1 MREVRNLLIGFEID
15 DKMSQMAYYDRSS
28 REAVSLPAKVGTNVY
43 RFPTVLAKSR
53 DREEWHYGLEAEY
66 FASENTA
73 VPVKHLLR
81 RAENN
86 QSAEINGERY
96 EAWELLSIFFKE
108 SLKLFGL
115 PDIVPATRALCVTT
129 RHLNPNLASA
139 IRKALRTIGFS
150 DDQFLMEDNSESFYY
165 YCYSQRP
172 QIRAR
177 SMGLLE
183 FEDDRVKLSF
193 LDENRKKD
201 PHIVRLNFQNELH
214 LPKNDDDRDL
224 VLAQFIKR
232 ECGARQISAIFI
244 TGNGFSQKWAKM
256 SVHAL
261 AECGQHVFEG
271 DNLFVKGA
279 CWAAAEK
286 KEFHHMKRRVYEGSD
301 LVRDGLTIDVID
313 KGALGVKPLLVP
325 GRNWYEN
332 GASVDFILDGR
343 REIVLT
349 KTGPDG
355 HSRENLKIELTGL
368 PERPNRTTR
377 IHLTVECLSEKTCH
391 VRAEDLGFGEFFPA
405 THKVWEM
412 DIPLSEAPVEVP
424 EEVTPDTEKADFE
437 EEASPVAKPEE
448 AETAGQKAEE
458 LKNKP
463 LQTEKAAELKKP
475 AEEADIRKEPVSV
488 HKTKHFIVPEIPP
501 EEDVKKDDAETG
513 QEEKASA
520 TPISIIPEVPLMA
533 AIERSNQHQESEK
546 HGEYP
551 EPAIR
556 IETEKKQGNPVLAE
570 ESDTQGKTDSMS
582 GTGPLPEKPE
592 SAAQKRKLTPEE
604 KRREEDHRRLAE
616 MSGTGGATPEERK
629 STLERLFN
637 LQIPSI
643 QPKGRSEDSDTV
655 RRSGGARLKA
665 ALTGSEKDKSPEST
679 RGAGRKKEQPKKRAP
694 YSMRFGIDFDAD
706 IPEEEEI
713 DTDIKGGDDQ

>member
-43 RFPTVLAKSR
+43 RFPTVLAQSR
-53 DREEWHYGLEAEY
+53 EKDEWHYGLEAEY
-66 FASENTA
+66 FASEGTA
-73 VPVKHLLR
+73 VPVKHLIH
-81 RAENN
+81 RADNN
-86 QSAEINGERY
+86 QSAEINGVRY
-96 EAWELLSIFFKE
+96 EAWELLSIFFQE

-115 PDIVPATRALCVTT
+115 PDIVAATRALCVTT

-139 IRKALRTIGFS
+139 IRKALRAVGFS
-150 DDQFLMEDNSESFYY
+150 DDQFLMEDDSESFYY
-165 YCYSQRP
+165 YGYSQQP

-183 FEDDRVKLSF
+183 FFDEKAVLSF

-201 PHIVRLNFQNELH
+201 PHVVRLNRQNELH
-214 LPKNDDDRDL
+214 LPKNDDDKDL

-232 ECGARQISAIFI
+232 ECGSRQISAIFI

-286 KEFHHMKRRVYEGSD
+286 KEFHHMKGRVYEGGD
-301 LVRDGLTIDVID
+301 LVYDGLTIDVID

-332 GASVDFILDGR
+332 GAAVDFILDGR
-343 REIVLT
+343 KEIVLT
-349 KTGPDG
+349 KTAPDRR
-355 HSRENLKIELTGL
+355 SRENLKIELTGL

-405 THKVWEM
+405 THKVWEL
-412 DIPLSEAPVEVP
+412 DIPLSEAPEEVP
-424 EEVTPDTEKADFE
+424 EEMTPDTTEAKAGSIDE
-437 EEASPVAKPEE
+437 ISPAAESSEP
-448 AETAGQKAEE
+448 ETAGQKKEEPKAELSETKKAEE
-458 LKNKP
+458 P
-463 LQTEKAAELKKP
+463 
-475 AEEADIRKEPVSV
+475 KEPVSV
-488 HKTKHFIVPEIPP
+488 HKAKHFIVPEIP
-501 EEDVKKDDAETG
+501 EEETPADLT
-513 QEEKASA
+513 E
-520 TPISIIPEVPLMA
+520 TPISIIPEVPLMS
-533 AIERSNQHQESEK
+533 AIETSNQHQEAEK

-551 EPAIR
+551 EPAIQA
-556 IETEKKQGNPVLAE
+556 ETVDRQEAE
-570 ESDTQGKTDSMS
+570 STVPQ
-582 GTGPLPEKPE
+582 EKPDVNRKVNRASKVKPVPE
-592 SAAQKRKLTPEE
+592 QDEQKKSLTPEE
-604 KRREEDHRRLAE
+604 RRREEDHRRLAE

-629 STLERLFN
+629 STLDRLFN

-643 QPKGRSEDSDTV
+643 QPKAGNEDSNPG
-655 RRSGGARLKA
+655 RRSGSSKLKA
-665 ALTGSEKDKSPEST
+665 ALNGLGKEKSSENV
-679 RGAGRKKEQPKKRAP
+679 KKNDLKREQEKKKAP

-713 DTDIKGGDDQ
+713 DTDIKGGDDL